1 MLPGRFFSPHQADL
15 STYIGL
21 IKRAKNEV
29 RPLSNA
35 RIRGHLGQQGGA
47 NTIGNHL
54 NYRRKTG
61 RLIRHGDI
69 FLPQLTGLKCMIA
82 QAMPFL
88 QQKHLCAL

>member
-1 MLPGRFFSPHQADL
+1 MLLRNFYATLARLIQARLNKRPEETELMLPGRFFSPHQTDL

-29 RPLSNA
+29 CPVGNA

-54 NYRRKTG
+54 NS
-61 RLIRHGDI
+61 L
-69 FLPQLTGLKCMIA
+69 
-82 QAMPFL
+82 
-88 QQKHLCAL
+88 

>member
-29 RPLSNA
+29 RPLSNT

-54 NYRRKTG
+54 NYRGQTG
-61 RLIRHGDI
+61 RLIRHGDF

-82 QAMPFL
+82 KAMPFL
-88 QQKHLCAL
+88 Q